1 MLVLAVLFARR
12 GVLGLFESAGPIFR
26 RKEKIVTAALQ
37 VEGLNRAFG
46 ALPVTRDVNLTLER
60 GARRALIGPNG
71 AGKTTLVNLI
81 TGVLKPNSGR
91 VLLNGEDITTLSQAE
106 RARRGLAR
114 TFQINQLFRGLTV
127 LENLCM
133 TIGERDGN
141 CNNLWRS
148 AGAKRSVIDEAIDH
162 LESLRL
168 VDDALKLVR
177 ELPYGRQRL
186 VEIAIA
192 LAQKPRVLLLDE
204 PAAGVPSS
212 ESHLIL
218 DVVAALDLDIAVL
231 IIEHDMDVVFRFARE
246 ITVLVQGA
254 VLTHGTPNE
263 IMNNAQVRD
272 VYLGQEGHRG
282 GQHG

>member
-1 MLVLAVLFARR
+1 M
-12 GVLGLFESAGPIFR
+12 
-26 RKEKIVTAALQ
+26 TAALE
-37 VEGLNRAFG
+37 VKGLNRSFG
-46 ALPVTRDVNLTLER
+46 ALHVTRDVDLSLEK
-60 GARRALIGPNG
+60 GARHALIGPNG

-81 TGVLKPNSGR
+81 TGVLKPSSGQ
-91 VLLNGEDITTLSQAE
+91 VALNGDDITAWPQAE

-141 CNNLWRS
+141 CNNMWRS
-148 AGAKRSVIDEAIDH
+148 AGAKRAVIDEALDH
-162 LESLRL
+162 LEALRL
-168 VDDALKLVR
+168 VDDSLKLVR

-186 VEIAIA
+186 VEIAMA

-212 ESHLIL
+212 ETHLIL
-218 DVVAALDLDIAVL
+218 DVVAGLDPDIAVL

-246 ITVLVQGA
+246 ITVLVAGA
-254 VLTHGTPNE
+254 VFTKGTPEEIRSNE
-263 IMNNAQVRD
+263 KVRE
-272 VYLGQEGHRG
+272 VYLGEAHD
-282 GQHG
+282 HG

>member
-1 MLVLAVLFARR
+1 M
-12 GVLGLFESAGPIFR
+12 
-26 RKEKIVTAALQ
+26 TAALQ

-60 GARRALIGPNG
+60 GARCALIGPNG

-81 TGVLKPNSGR
+81 TGALKPQSGR
-91 VLLNGEDITTLSQAE
+91 VLLNGEDITASSQAD

-148 AGAKRSVIDEAIDH
+148 AGSKRAVIDEALDH
-162 LESLRL
+162 LDSLRL
-168 VDDALKLVR
+168 TDDALKLVR

-218 DVVAALDLDIAVL
+218 DVVAALDPDIAVL

-254 VLTHGTPNE
+254 VFTQGTPKE
-263 IMNNAQVRD
+263 IMNNEQVRA
-272 VYLGQEGHRG
+272 VYLGQEDHRG
-282 GQHG
+282 GHHG

>member
-1 MLVLAVLFARR
+1 M
-12 GVLGLFESAGPIFR
+12 
-26 RKEKIVTAALQ
+26 TAASQ
-37 VEGLNRAFG
+37 VPALEVQGLNRSFG
-46 ALPVTRDVNLTLER
+46 ALPVTRDVTLTLQR

-81 TGVLKPNSGR
+81 TGALNPDSGR
-91 VLLNGEDITTLSQAE
+91 VLLNGQDITASSQTD

-127 LENLCM
+127 LENICM

-141 CNNLWRS
+141 CNNMWRS
-148 AGAKRSVIDEAIDH
+148 AGAKRAVIDEALDH

-168 VDDALKLVR
+168 VDESLRLVR

-218 DVVAALDLDIAVL
+218 DVVDRLDPDIAIL
-231 IIEHDMDVVFRFARE
+231 IIEHDMDVVYRFAKE

-254 VLTHGTPNE
+254 VLVEGAPDA
-263 IMNNAQVRD
+263 IMNNEQVRA
-272 VYLGQEGHRG
+272 VYLGQDGHRG
-282 GQHG
+282 AAQHG

>member
-1 MLVLAVLFARR
+1 M
-12 GVLGLFESAGPIFR
+12 
-26 RKEKIVTAALQ
+26 TAALQ

-60 GARRALIGPNG
+60 GARCALIGPNG

-81 TGVLKPNSGR
+81 TGALKPQSGR
-91 VLLNGEDITTLSQAE
+91 VLLNGEDITASSQAD

-148 AGAKRSVIDEAIDH
+148 AGSKRAVIDEALDH
-162 LESLRL
+162 LNSLRL
-168 VDDALKLVR
+168 TDDALKLVR

-218 DVVAALDLDIAVL
+218 DVVAALDPDIAVL

-254 VLTHGTPNE
+254 VFTQGTPKE
-263 IMNNAQVRD
+263 IMNNEQVRA
-272 VYLGQEGHRG
+272 VYLGQEDHRG
-282 GQHG
+282 GHHG

>member
-1 MLVLAVLFARR
+1 V
-12 GVLGLFESAGPIFR
+12 E
-26 RKEKIVTAALQ
+26 RKTMTAALEVQ
-37 VEGLNRAFG
+37 GFNKAFG
-46 ALPVTRDVNLTLER
+46 ALPVTRDVSLTLER
-60 GARRALIGPNG
+60 GTRRALIGPNG

-81 TGVLKPNSGR
+81 TGVLKPSSGS
-91 VLLNGEDITTLSQAE
+91 VLLNGEDITGLSQAD

-127 LENLCM
+127 LENLGLA
-133 TIGERDGN
+133 IGERDGHS
-141 CNNLWRS
+141 NNMWRPIGTNR
-148 AGAKRSVIDEAIDH
+148 AVLDEALDH

-218 DVVAALDLDIAVL
+218 DVVASLDPDIAIL
-231 IIEHDMDVVFRFARE
+231 IIEHDMDVVFRFARQ
-246 ITVLVQGA
+246 ITVMVQGA
-254 VLTHGTPNE
+254 VLMEGTPNE
-263 IMNNAQVRD
+263 IMNNEQVRA
-272 VYLGQEGHRG
+272 VYLGQDGHRG
-282 GQHG
+282 GHHG

>member
-1 MLVLAVLFARR
+1 
-12 GVLGLFESAGPIFR
+12 
-26 RKEKIVTAALQ
+26 VTAALQ
-37 VEGLNRAFG
+37 VEKLKRSFG
-46 ALPVTRDVNLTLER
+46 ALPVTRDIDLTLKR
-60 GARRALIGPNG
+60 GARCALIGPNG

-81 TGVLKPNSGR
+81 TGALKPQSGR
-91 VLLNGEDITTLSQAE
+91 VLLNGEDITASSQAE

-133 TIGERDGN
+133 TVGERDGH

-148 AGAKRSVIDEAIDH
+148 AGSKRDLIDEAIGYLDA
-162 LESLRL
+162 LRL
-168 VDDALKLVR
+168 TDDALKLVR

-218 DVVAALDLDIAVL
+218 DVVAALDPDIAVL
-231 IIEHDMDVVFRFARE
+231 IIEHDMDVVFRFAKE

-254 VLTHGTPNE
+254 VFTQGTPAE
-263 IMNNAQVRD
+263 IMNNEQVRA

-282 GQHG
+282 GHHG

>member
-1 MLVLAVLFARR
+1 
-12 GVLGLFESAGPIFR
+12 
-26 RKEKIVTAALQ
+26 VTAALQ

-81 TGVLKPNSGR
+81 TGALKPNSGR
-91 VLLNGEDITTLSQAE
+91 VLLNGEDITTLSQA
-106 RARRGLAR
+106 ARRGLAR

-218 DVVAALDLDIAVL
+218 DVVAALDPDIAVL
-231 IIEHDMDVVFRFARE
+231 IIEHDMDVVFRFAKE

-282 GQHG
+282 GHHG